1 MLTSVVTADTK
12 TGGVVTSMSFDGTL
26 ESYTAAGGANYFAY
40 TLATLLGLQPYQVEV
55 VNAKQGSII
64 IVFKVYSVSSDPTLS
79 ADDIKTLIA
88 TKYAAGNL
96 NIYGTQIK
104 SAPSSSIISLTGC
117 KDGYYLDS
125 SSVCRACPDGCDT
138 CTSANEDCKKTNV
151 GAIVGGV
158 IGGVAFV
165 VIVVIIYLKR
175 EAIKNLVSPKAYNK
189 VASTPTNAA
198 QKA

>member
-1 MLTSVVTADTK
+1 
-12 TGGVVTSMSFDGTL
+12 MSFDGTL
-26 ESYTAAGGANYFAY
+26 DSYTAAGGANYFAY
-40 TLATLLGLQPYQVEV
+40 TLATLLSIQPYQVEV
-55 VNAKQGSII
+55 FSAKQGSII
-64 IVFKVYSVSSDPTLS
+64 IIFKVYSVSSDPTMS

-88 TKYAAGNL
+88 AQYAAGNL

-104 SAPSSSIISLTGC
+104 SSPSSAIISLTGC
-117 KDGYYLDS
+117 NDGYYLDS
-125 SSVCRACPDGCDT
+125 TSVCRVCPDGCDT
-138 CTSANEDCKKTNV
+138 CTSAGDECKDTNV

-158 IGGVAFV
+158 IGGIAFV